1 MGAYWFEFD
10 EDKKCPQEPL
20 EGCIKA
26 RDWDTAQI
34 LAENLDRG
42 DIIQQWWLPYPAHP
56 IIDDDWTDATP
67 AFCHKPNKCKGKTA
81 CPHDPACSE

>member
-1 MGAYWFEFD
+1 MPAYWFEFEETEID
-10 EDKKCPQEPL
+10 ESIVD
-20 EGCIKA
+20 GCIVAK
-26 RDWDTAQI
+26 DWDTALI

-56 IIDDDWTDATP
+56 IIDDDWTDNTP
-67 AFCHKPNKCKGKTA
+67 IRCYLPTKCKGKTA